1 MLPEAHRIAELV
13 KNTLLIVQ
21 PSELH
26 FEAVDLNQL
35 LDRLAF
41 RWGERLQRRKILCQ
55 VDVSAATPRALADLR
70 CMEHV
75 LTNLLANAMQALPE
89 SGGSITLTART
100 APPKPERAGTHVE
113 INVADTG
120 PGIPPEVVARIF
132 EPFYTT
138 KASEGT
144 GLGLA
149 IAQRFVAAHKGTLT
163 CQSFIGVGTAFTI
176 TLPAARAELTAAQLH

>member
-1 MLPEAHRIAELV
+1 
-13 KNTLLIVQ
+13 
-21 PSELH
+21 
-26 FEAVDLNQL
+26 
-35 LDRLAF
+35 
-41 RWGERLQRRKILCQ
+41 
-55 VDVSAATPRALADLR
+55 
-70 CMEHV
+70 MEHV

-100 APPKPERAGTHVE
+100 APPKPERAGPHVE

-149 IAQRFVAAHKGTLT
+149 IARALWPRTKAR
-163 CQSFIGVGTAFTI
+163 S
-176 TLPAARAELTAAQLH
+176 PARVSSEWAQPSP